1 MLRHVVDTVKR
12 ARGALGRPVAGDA
25 GVGSELGDQLLRAA
39 LESLAHEPAERLSL
53 RRVAQTVG
61 VSHQAPYVHFGDK
74 RRFLAAVAGMGVQEA
89 ADQAAN
95 AMAAAESD
103 PGARLHAL
111 ADSYIAF
118 IRNRPHVH
126 DLAYG
131 PLVAKTDHPR
141 LQQAAIAYWNLLHDA
156 VADCQPPGTSEADVL
171 RGCAA
176 IWGTVYGI
184 ARLAALHQIPRSV
197 PSEFDRL
204 IHQAL
209 DTLRLGWAQQNP
221 KTDGVA
227 TESAN
232 AIE

>member
-1 MLRHVVDTVKR
+1 MLLHVVDTVKR
-12 ARGALGRPVAGDA
+12 ARGTPGPIAAGG
-25 GVGSELGDQLLRAA
+25 GVDSGLDDQLLRVA
-39 LESLAHEPAERLSL
+39 LDILAYEPAERLSL

-74 RRFLAAVAGMGVQEA
+74 RRFLAAVAGMGLQEA

-95 AMAAAESD
+95 AVAAADSD

-118 IRNRPHVH
+118 IRGKPHVH

-131 PLVAKTDHPR
+131 PLVAKADHPR

-176 IWGTVYGI
+176 TWGTVYGI
-184 ARLAALHQIPRSV
+184 ARLAAFQQIPRSV

-209 DTLRLGWAQQNP
+209 DTLRLGWARTAP
-221 KTDGVA
+221 HRRGK
-227 TESAN
+227 
-232 AIE
+232 